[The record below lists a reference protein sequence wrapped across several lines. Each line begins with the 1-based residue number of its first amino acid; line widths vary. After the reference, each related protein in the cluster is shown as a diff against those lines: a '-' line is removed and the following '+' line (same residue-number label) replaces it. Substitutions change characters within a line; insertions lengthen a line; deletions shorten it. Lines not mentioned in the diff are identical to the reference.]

1 MATGLP
7 PSWEVRHSNSKNLP
21 YYFNTA
27 NKESR
32 WEPPT
37 GTDAALLKAYMATH
51 HSSSALPPPPAASSS
66 TTNRSSSS
74 KQATDSSSGEK
85 IRAAHLL
92 VKHEGSRRPSSWKEE
107 NITRTKGEAL
117 EMLRGYER
125 RIKEGGEAL
134 GELAKSESDC
144 SSARK
149 KGDLYV
155 WFSFSSRQCLSCLA
169 LLYGLFVCFPCLSVC
184 LYECMY

>member
-1 MATGLP
+1 MG
-7 PSWEVRHSNSKNLP
+7 
-21 YYFNTA
+21 
-27 NKESR
+27 
-32 WEPPT
+32 
-37 GTDAALLKAYMATH
+37 
-51 HSSSALPPPPAASSS
+51 
-66 TTNRSSSS
+66 
-74 KQATDSSSGEK
+74 KQTLDSGEK

-117 EMLRGYER
+117 EILRGYER
-125 RIKEGGEAL
+125 RIKEGGEAF

-155 WFSFSSRQCLSCLA
+155 F
-169 LLYGLFVCFPCLSVC
+169 LLYKLCLFWFESDFPSVFMKRIC
-184 LYECMY
+184 